1 MNELELIIKIYV
13 WLGIDLRAKSV
24 KTRIGRILQLVQCVS
39 CVSFPLFL
47 HVSAIFL
54 QVVIISEME
63 TIDYSVFLDTLL
75 IFVPCFLWWSIFKQR
90 NSIRFL
96 LQFMLQVKQR
106 HIQLKNSSKNFIIGA
121 IMYWS
126 TFMIFSLFMTL
137 VRHNLIYSDKD
148 ISFSWGH
155 SSFCTNSECRWRN
168 ITKLCLFHAQELLMS
183 FLFFIMYFSL
193 CCNIINILE
202 YYIKT
207 LKQLYDSCS
216 SQILRT
222 FLMEYEQV
230 VKFAKAFSSIF
241 SLPLLL
247 FVCYVMCN
255 LSMLF
260 LDILSAQDKTY
271 FGVIDVVFQTISFVG
286 ITAVLCFCADE
297 IPTRVDVF
305 KEVLYDLKAGGRF
318 KNNLDDINIIDV
330 VLNRE
335 TLIIT
340 VFRMIQFDRSF
351 LLKLIAAVFA
361 HSVIYH
367 QLSEMKQLDKCE
379 NVTSYSEVNTIN
391 T

>member
-1 MNELELIIKIYV
+1 MNELELIIKIYM
-13 WLGIDLRAKSV
+13 WLGIDLRTKSV
-24 KTRIGRILQLVQCVS
+24 KTRIGRILQRVQ

-54 QVVIISEME
+54 QVVIIDE
-63 TIDYSVFLDTLL
+63 TKIIDYSVFLDSLL
-75 IFVPCFLWWSIFKQR
+75 IFVPCVLWWSIFKQR

-96 LQFMLQVKQR
+96 LQFILKLKER

-126 TFMIFSLFMTL
+126 TFMIFTLFMTL

-148 ISFSWGH
+148 ISFSWGQ

-168 ITKLCLFHAQELLMS
+168 ITKLIIFHAQELLMS

-193 CCNIINILE
+193 CCNIINILN

-207 LKQLYDSCS
+207 LTQLHDGFDSR
-216 SQILRT
+216 ILHT
-222 FLMEYEQV
+222 FLKEYEQV
-230 VKFAKAFSSIF
+230 VKFAKTFSNIF

-247 FVCYVMCN
+247 FVCHVMCN

-260 LDILSAQDKTY
+260 LDILSAEDKTY

-286 ITAVLCFCADE
+286 ITAVLCFSADE
-297 IPTRVDVF
+297 IPTKIDAF
-305 KEVLYDLKAGGRF
+305 KEVLFDLKAGGWY
-318 KNNLDDINIIDV
+318 KNKLDDINIIDV

-335 TLIIT
+335 TLIMT
-340 VFRMIQFDRSF
+340 VFRMIKFDRSF
-351 LLKLIAAVFA
+351 LFKLIAAVFA

-379 NVTSYSEVNTIN
+379 NVTSTNSSIQ
-391 T
+391 